1 MPVCR
6 QGHRED
12 RADGEDLT
20 AKFEGT
26 QLIWFKVDK
35 DGDCVKVIGGEI
47 GGDDSGL
54 VISESGVTKRHGD
67 EIVGYAFDAETR
79 ITHERLSGKTG
90 LTGFRQ
96 IVPFTNREM

>member
-1 MPVCR
+1 MQTIDEVRELCR
-6 QGHRED
+6 FVGKGIEKIV
-12 RADGEDLT
+12 ADGEDLA

-35 DGDCVKVIGGEI
+35 DGDDVKVIGGEI

-79 ITHERLSGKTG
+79 AALVEFFDTLYYA
-90 LTGFRQ
+90 
-96 IVPFTNREM
+96 